1 MEKIYRGGVFM
12 LIERKEYLNKLIA
25 FKDKQLIKVITG
37 IRRCGKSTLLEM
49 YQNYLLGHEILPE
62 QIIALNFED
71 FDNEELKDGAKL
83 HSYIKERLVPEK
95 MTYIFLDE
103 VHHIDN
109 FPRVVDSLYIKKGV
123 DLYITGS
130 NAYMLSSE
138 IATLISGR
146 YVQIEMLPL
155 SFKEYVEST
164 GNEND
169 LARKYTGYLEN
180 SSFPY
185 TLELADQPREIR
197 DYLEGL
203 FNTIVVKD
211 ITQRKKITD
220 TMMLRSVLRFLFDN
234 IGNPLSSKKIADTMT
249 SDGRKIDVKT
259 VEKYIEALMES
270 YVVYEAKRYN
280 IKGKQYLKT
289 LEKYYVVDIGM
300 RYMLLGSRSVDV
312 GHILENVVYL
322 ELLRRGYDVYVG
334 KVDELEVDF
343 VVMDGKR
350 TVYYQVAASVRDE
363 KTLKRELAPLQ
374 KITDHYPK
382 FILTLDEDPEADYE
396 GIRRIN
402 ALDWLLG
409 KIE

>member
-1 MEKIYRGGVFM
+1 M
-12 LIERKEYLNKLIA
+12 LIKRKEYLDKLIA
-25 FKDKQLIKVITG
+25 FKDKQIIKVVTG
-37 IRRCGKSTLLEM
+37 IRRCGKSTLLEI
-49 YQNYLLGHEILPE
+49 YQNYLLEQGVQPE
-62 QIIALNFED
+62 QIIAINFED
-71 FDNEELKDGAKL
+71 FDFEELKNGAKL
-83 HSYIKERLVPEK
+83 YAYIKERLIQGK

-103 VHHIDN
+103 VHHIDD
-109 FPRVVDSLYIKKGV
+109 FAKVVDSLYIKKGI

-146 YVQIEMLPL
+146 YVRIEMLPL

-164 GNEND
+164 GSESD
-169 LARKYTGYLEN
+169 LARKYVDYLEN

-185 TLELADQPREIR
+185 TLELTGQPREIR
-197 DYLEGL
+197 DYLDGL

-211 ITQRKKITD
+211 ITQRKRITD
-220 TMMLRSVLRFLFDN
+220 IMMLKSVLRFLFDN

-259 VEKYIEALMES
+259 VEKYIAALMES
-270 YVVYEAKRYN
+270 YVVYQANRYN

-300 RYMLLGSRSVDV
+300 RYMLLGSRSTDV
-312 GHILENVVYL
+312 GHILENVIYL
-322 ELLRRGYDVYVG
+322 ELLRRGYEVYVG
-334 KVDELEVDF
+334 KVDEYEVDF

-350 TVYYQVAASVRDE
+350 TTYYQVAATVRDE
-363 KTLKRELAPLQ
+363 NTLKRELAPLQ
-374 KITDHYPK
+374 KISDHYPK
-382 FILTLDEDPEADYE
+382 LILTLDEDPEADYD

-402 ALDWLLG
+402 ALDWLMG
-409 KIE
+409 KTD